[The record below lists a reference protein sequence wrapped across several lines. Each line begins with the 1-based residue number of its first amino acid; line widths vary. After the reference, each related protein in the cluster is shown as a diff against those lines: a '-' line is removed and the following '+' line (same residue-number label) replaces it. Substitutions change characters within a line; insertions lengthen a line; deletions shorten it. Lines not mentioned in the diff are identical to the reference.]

1 MMRQYFDLKAKYPDC
16 ILFFRLGD
24 FYEMFDEDAETVA
37 PILEL
42 TLTSREAKKGERIP
56 MCGVPYHAAEGYI
69 SKLVQHGY
77 KVAVCE
83 QIQDP
88 SEAKGLVERDVV
100 RIVTPGTAT
109 DQNSLQAR
117 ENRYLA
123 AVAGAANT
131 FGLSACDLSTGEF
144 ICTEFM
150 GEGAAQRLL
159 DELTRLQPPEILVS
173 PEIEA
178 WGTTSDIAAACPD
191 SLIHVYDRAAFSSQ
205 GSERLSRHLGV
216 ASLDGFGLA
225 DAPLAVKAAGAVFQY
240 LEETQKV
247 HLGHITKLRLYTPDD
262 MMLLDSATRRNLE
275 LTRSLRD
282 GGKRGTLLGTIDR
295 CVTALGGR
303 LLKRW
308 IEQPLTDPVA
318 INERL
323 DAVESF
329 YHATLLRQTLREHL
343 AQVYDIER
351 LVGRVATG
359 AAGGRDLVA
368 LRHSL
373 AQLPAIRSL
382 LAEIPSGPAAKLAA
396 EMDVLEDVQS
406 WIAEALVDEP
416 PVTVKEGGLI
426 RPGYHPEVDMYRRA
440 QKEGKTWIAEL
451 EAKEREATG
460 IRSLKISYNKVFGY
474 YIEVTRA
481 NLDRVPP
488 HYERKQTLAG
498 SERFITPELKEKE
511 AQILGA
517 EERLVE
523 LEYRLFCE
531 LRDRVA
537 QQAQRLQ
544 RAAEQ
549 IAHIDVW
556 SALAHVAAERNY
568 VRPKVTTDDV
578 ISIVEG
584 RHPVVEAESGDD
596 RFVPNDAELNA
607 ERRLLI
613 LTGPNMAGKST
624 YLRQVALIVLLAQM
638 GSFVPAKQA
647 HIGVVDRIFTRVGA
661 SDDLATGRSTFMVEM
676 IETGN
681 ICNNAT
687 ERSLVL
693 IDELGRGT
701 STYDGVA
708 LAQAIAEYLHD
719 VVGCKT
725 IMSTHYHE
733 LTALEERLSRCCNY
747 RVDVAE
753 ERGRVIF
760 LYKVVPGGAD
770 RSYGINVARMAGLPR
785 EVLRRAA
792 TVLKQLE
799 QQNRKDDFQLTFIDY
814 FLRDEAAAAS
824 DEISPEER
832 EVLDALRQLRLEE
845 TTPLQALQLLDEW
858 QRRVRGDHR

>member
-24 FYEMFDEDAETVA
+24 FYEMFDADAEKTA
-37 PILEL
+37 PILDL
-42 TLTSREAKKGERIP
+42 TLTAREAKKGDRIP
-56 MCGVPYHAAEGYI
+56 MCGVPHHAAEGYI
-69 SKLVQHGY
+69 SKLVQHGF

-83 QIQDP
+83 QVQDA

-109 DQNSLQAR
+109 DEGNLQAR
-117 ENRYLA
+117 ENRYLV
-123 AVAGAANT
+123 AVTGTTNA
-131 FGLSACDLSTGEF
+131 FGISACDLSTGELM
-144 ICTEFM
+144 CTEFT
-150 GEGAAQRLL
+150 GEGALQRLL
-159 DELTRLQPPEILVS
+159 DELARLQAPEILVA

-178 WGTTSDIAAACPD
+178 WGMTKDISAACPD
-191 SLIHVYDRAAFSSQ
+191 TLIHVTERDAFAPQ
-205 GSERLSRHLGV
+205 NSERLSRHLGV

-225 DAPLAVKAAGAVFQY
+225 DAPLAVRAAGAVFQY
-240 LEETQKV
+240 LEDTQKV
-247 HLGHITKLRLYTPDD
+247 HLGHITTLRMYTPDNL
-262 MMLLDSATRRNLE
+262 MLLDSATHRNLE

-308 IEQPLTDPVA
+308 IEQPLTDPAA

-323 DAVESF
+323 DAVESL
-329 YHATLLRQTLREHL
+329 YGTTMLRQTLREQL
-343 AQVYDIER
+343 AQVYDVER

-359 AAGGRDLVA
+359 TAGGRDLVA
-368 LRHSL
+368 LGNSL
-373 AQLPAIRSL
+373 AQLPPIRSL
-382 LAEIPSGPAAKLAA
+382 LGEIPSGPVAKLATD
-396 EMDVLEDVQS
+396 MDVLDDVQG
-406 WIAEALVDEP
+406 WIASALVDEP
-416 PVTVKEGGLI
+416 PISVKEGDLI
-426 RPGYHPEVDMYRRA
+426 RTGYHPEVDTYRRA
-440 QKEGKTWIAEL
+440 QTEGKSWIAEL
-451 EAKEREATG
+451 EAQERESTG
-460 IRSLKISYNKVFGY
+460 IRSLKIGFNRVFGY

-481 NLDRVPP
+481 NLDRVPD

-517 EERLVE
+517 EERLVD

-531 LRDRVA
+531 LRERVA
-537 QQAQRLQ
+537 KQARRLQQA
-544 RAAEQ
+544 AAH

-556 SALAHVAAERNY
+556 AALAHVAVERNY
-568 VRPKVTTDDV
+568 TRPEVTDSDHLTL
-578 ISIVEG
+578 VEG
-584 RHPVVEAESGDD
+584 RHPVVEAESSND
-596 RFVPNDAELNA
+596 RFVPNDAELDA
-607 ERRLLI
+607 SQRLLI

-624 YLRQVALIVLLAQM
+624 YLRQVALIVLMAQM
-638 GSFVPAKQA
+638 GSFVPAQEA
-647 HIGVVDRIFTRVGA
+647 HVGVVDRIFTRVGA

-676 IETGN
+676 TETGS

-708 LAQAIAEYLHD
+708 LAQAIAEHLHD

-733 LTALEERLSRCCNY
+733 LTALEQRLDRCRNF
-747 RVDVAE
+747 RVDVTE

-785 EVLRRAA
+785 DVLRRAA
-792 TVLKQLE
+792 TVLQKLE
-799 QQNRKDDFQLTFIDY
+799 QQNRGSDLQLTFTDY
-814 FLRDEAAAAS
+814 FIHDETAAANEMNE
-824 DEISPEER
+824 DER
-832 EVLDALRQLRLEE
+832 AVMDALQQVRLDAM
-845 TTPLQALQLLDEW
+845 TPLQAMQLIDEW
-858 QRRVRGDHR
+858 QRRLRAES